1 LTAILDL
8 ARTGRLFRE
17 VAEALPLL
25 GAEAVILFA
34 PPLAEHVLAMAEHVL
49 AMAEHVLAMAEH
61 VARLSSG
68 GLPRRRFPRPRT

>member
-34 PPLAEHVLAMAEHVL
+34 PPLAEHVLV
-49 AMAEHVLAMAEH
+49 MAEH